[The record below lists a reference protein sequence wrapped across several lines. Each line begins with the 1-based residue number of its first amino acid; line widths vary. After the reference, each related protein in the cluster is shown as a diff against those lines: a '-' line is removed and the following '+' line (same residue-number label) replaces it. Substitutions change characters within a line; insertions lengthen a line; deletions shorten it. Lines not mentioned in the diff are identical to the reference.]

1 MGPDSRK
8 NACLGGTHCIEKN
21 AFLQHG
27 VRVELVFLN
36 SFKLRISY
44 STE

>member
-1 MGPDSRK
+1 MGLEK
-8 NACLGGTHCIEKN
+8 NACLDGTHSIERR

-44 STE
+44 STV